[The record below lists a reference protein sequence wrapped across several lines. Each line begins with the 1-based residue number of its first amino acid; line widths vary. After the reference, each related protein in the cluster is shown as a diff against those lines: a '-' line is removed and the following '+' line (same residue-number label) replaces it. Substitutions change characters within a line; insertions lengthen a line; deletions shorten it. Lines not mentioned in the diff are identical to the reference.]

1 MNSLTSNALQKAE
14 RVLGDTNRLLQLELP
29 REGGRSLS
37 RRSVTWLRSREKFS
51 AASIE
56 LRNIQI
62 DLLLA
67 LTLTQSLSA
76 SGASLTWGV
85 TGDTAASEI
94 SVGEEEQQQQ
104 LQVIRPASPLE
115 LSPAFM
121 PELYT
126 VDESFP
132 TLFTNRS
139 EQLDLSEH
147 TLTNLYTMF
156 YRARCRQW
164 IGITASVTISVESS
178 LFQFARLAP
187 CSITGLEP
195 AGPLAKAI
203 KQFLDAQCEDVEMDA
218 HVELYVGARFR
229 DDFTSIS
236 PTASAIAKLAKSF
249 PRCLPVKSYL
259 LEAAEAFYHGHYHF
273 IPDSR
278 IVQVPL
284 PKRSKGYFFLSSYRS
299 EWMLDFRF
307 NLNADLNRR
316 YIYLVKALHHLRG
329 CDGVSELVGLITAN
343 EEDARHKMKGFL
355 IRLPPGGHLLHYLGV
370 QRQPIPW
377 HRRER
382 WCREVVHAV
391 ASTHA
396 RDVVIGHLGYS
407 GNRGVCIDAHDSVV
421 LYYFY
426 PAYRFTQRILDEVVP
441 PEHRKRA
448 AELGAKG
455 TLPATPQTDIFQ
467 LGMMIWLVASG
478 REGRPHGMELKG
490 AQLPHLDGDVP
501 EYINRIIAECRR
513 EQASERRAAWELLEM
528 FPPLPPPSSPD
539 ADGATAAPS
548 ALEVY
553 KQLFYYSS
561 HGHCDSCGKPLPAYT
576 YKCTV
581 CNLGDF
587 DVCPSCFDAGKHCM
601 DDNHYLAKSS
611 FEEPGLRVFYSSM
624 SESGREVI
632 D

>member
-1 MNSLTSNALQKAE
+1 M
-14 RVLGDTNRLLQLELP
+14 LGGTNRLLQLELP
-29 REGGRSLS
+29 REGDRSIS
-37 RRSVTWLRSREKFS
+37 RRSVTWLRSRDKFS
-51 AASIE
+51 AASKE

-76 SGASLTWGV
+76 SRASLTCGI
-85 TGDTAASEI
+85 TEDKTASEI
-94 SVGEEEQQQQ
+94 SVGEEEQQQHF
-104 LQVIRPASPLE
+104 QVIRPASPLE

-126 VDESFP
+126 VDKSFP

-139 EQLDLSEH
+139 QQLDLSEH
-147 TLTNLYTMF
+147 TLTNLYSMF
-156 YRARCRQW
+156 YRARGRQW
-164 IGITASVTISVESS
+164 IRITASVTISVESG
-178 LFQFARLAP
+178 LFQLARLAHD
-187 CSITGLEP
+187 SITGLEP

-203 KQFLDAQCEDVEMDA
+203 KQFLDAQREDVEMDA
-218 HVELYVGARFR
+218 HVDLYVGARFR

-236 PTASAIAKLAKSF
+236 STSSAIARLAKSF
-249 PRCLPVKSYL
+249 PRSLPVKSYL
-259 LEAAEAFYHGHYHF
+259 LEAAEAFYHGRYHF

-307 NLNADLNRR
+307 SLDADINRR
-316 YIYLVKALHHLRG
+316 YIYIVKALHHLRG
-329 CDGVSELVGLITAN
+329 CDGISELVGLITAD
-343 EEDARHKMKGFL
+343 EEDARHAVKGFL
-355 IRLPPGGHLLHYLGV
+355 IRLPPGGHLLHYLGTH
-370 QRQPIPW
+370 RHSIPW

-382 WCREVVHAV
+382 WCREVVNAV
-391 ASTHA
+391 AATHA
-396 RDVVIGHLGYS
+396 RDVVVGHLGYS

-426 PAYRFTQRILDEVVP
+426 PAYRFIQRTLEDVVP

-448 AELGAKG
+448 AELGGVG

-467 LGMMIWLVASG
+467 LGMMIWLIASG
-478 REGRPHGMELKG
+478 RESRPPGMEMKG
-490 AQLPHLDGDVP
+490 AQLPHLDDDVP
-501 EYINRIIAECRR
+501 EYINHIIAECRR

-528 FPPLPPPSSPD
+528 FPPPPPSPSPSSPD
-539 ADGATAAPS
+539 RDGPTAAAS

-561 HGHCDSCGKPLPAYT
+561 HGHCDGCGEPLPAYT

-581 CNLGDF
+581 CDLGDF
-587 DVCPSCFDAGKHCM
+587 DVCPTCFDAGKHCM
-601 DDNHYLAKSS
+601 DNNHYLAKSS
-611 FEEPGLRVFYSSM
+611 FEEPGLRVFYSSVR
-624 SESGREVI
+624 ENGREVVDLGI
-632 D
+632 